1 MNIIRVQRKS
11 GFTKTKIRLNSY
23 TKEYE
28 IGTGE
33 RKKIKKNET
42 IENQSHEK
50 INLKKKGHRF
60 RGISRAISFLS
71 RGRPH
76 PLRQDQ
82 RT

>member
-11 GFTKTKIRLNSY
+11 GFTETKIRLNSY

-50 INLKKKGHRF
+50 IN
-60 RGISRAISFLS
+60 
-71 RGRPH
+71 
-76 PLRQDQ
+76 
-82 RT
+82 